1 MVFFKDWLGKK
12 LIIFSLVRV
21 WCILF
26 IKFVGEVD
34 EDGFVVCLMVL
45 VVGFNVVV
53 INVVGIIVVGVVDVV
68 IIFVL
73 VIVVGVIVWVS
84 VDVIIEDDMNVVLV
98 VIVVEV
104 WIDIGRIVDVVFK
117 IKILVMFCK
126 LFFKLK
132 LLWKNFIL

>member
-1 MVFFKDWLGKK
+1 
-12 LIIFSLVRV
+12 
-21 WCILF
+21 
-26 IKFVGEVD
+26 
-34 EDGFVVCLMVL
+34 MVL

-104 WIDIGRIVDVVFK
+104 WFDIGRFVDVVFK

-126 LFFKLK
+126 LFLK
-132 LLWKNFIL
+132 MKWLWNNLIYL